1 MGVSYRFQRTT
12 IISSSFALLA
22 HYLTIH
28 FQWNKYIFIW
38 FLTRYYALQLNLK
51 KKKKMENLQ
60 LCTYFTDNVLG
71 DIE

>member
-1 MGVSYRFQRTT
+1 MIFN
-12 IISSSFALLA
+12 ALLRV
-22 HYLTIH
+22 TV
-28 FQWNKYIFIW
+28 K
-38 FLTRYYALQLNLK
+38 LK